1 MPPSG
6 VFLSPPFHFY
16 PVDPNL
22 RRQPPRHR
30 NILDGKLVHGRL
42 LVKLRTLTQ
51 LIVGTGEYELSDDRF
66 VRAIQREQGIPV
78 IPGSTV
84 RGVLRQYV
92 ELLSKS
98 CVLFKDNGQGRDLPR
113 SLSCKTSSD
122 GGQASVCPACQLF
135 GIVGK
140 KITLSG
146 LVSAGTF
153 RPIGDAREEEVQ
165 IPQLYRPQHTHQDNN
180 IYFRKVYCHGNPKY
194 ILDAIPK
201 WIGRRSESFR
211 AVSAQVEY
219 AGYVDVENCTP
230 EEVGLV
236 VLALGAVPQYRFD
249 IKMGYAKPA
258 FFGSIRATVEEAYQ
272 YDPARGEKRPLP
284 TDTLWT
290 WTEQYLDL
298 DPWHR
303 ERINEVCHLEQFDA
317 AQQHLPQDRN
327 QTTEYLGWDLKS
339 GVYR

>member
-98 CVLFKDNGQGRDLPR
+98 CVLYTDENTPT
-113 SLSCKTSSD
+113 SLSCKTPSKE
-122 GGQASVCPACQLF
+122 GRAGVCPACQLF

-140 KITLSG
+140 KIALSG

-153 RPIGDAREEEVQ
+153 RPIGEAREEDVQ
-165 IPQLYRPQHTHQDNN
+165 IPQLYRPQHPHKENN

-194 ILDAIPK
+194 ILEAVRNWKD
-201 WIGRRSESFR
+201 RRSEQFR
-211 AVSAQVEY
+211 AVSAQVEF
-219 AGYVDVENCTP
+219 AGYVDVENCRP

-236 VLALGAVPQYRFD
+236 VLALGAVPQHSFD
-249 IKMGYAKPA
+249 IKMGYGKPA
-258 FFGSIRATVEEAYQ
+258 FFGSVRARVEEAYQ
-272 YDPARGEKRPLP
+272 YDPAGGERRPLP

-290 WTEQYLDL
+290 WAEQYLDL

-303 ERINEVCHLEQFDA
+303 ERIDEVCHQEQFDA
-317 AQQHLPQDRN
+317 AQRHIPQDRS
-327 QTTEYLGWDLKS
+327 QTTEYLGWNLKS
-339 GVYR
+339 GVY